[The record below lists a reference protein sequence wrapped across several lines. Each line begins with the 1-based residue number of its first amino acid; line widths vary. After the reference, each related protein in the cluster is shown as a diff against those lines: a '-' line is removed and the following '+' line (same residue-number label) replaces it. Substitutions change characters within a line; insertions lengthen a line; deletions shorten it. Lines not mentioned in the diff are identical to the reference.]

1 MKTMYVYIMTNDNNT
16 TLYVGVTSDLVR
28 RIWEHKNNTFDG
40 FTAKYFLHK
49 LVYFE
54 CFEDELSA
62 IACEKY
68 LKKCYRKTKIKL
80 ITQKNPKWNDLSD
93 DFFK

>member
-1 MKTMYVYIMTNDNNT
+1 MTNENNT
-16 TLYVGVTSDLVR
+16 TLYVGVTSDLSR
-28 RIWEHKNNTFDG
+28 RVYEHKNNTFDG

-62 IACEKY
+62 ISCEKY
-68 LKKCYRKTKIKL
+68 LKKCYRKTKEKL

-93 DFFK
+93 DFI

>member
-16 TLYVGVTSDLVR
+16 ALYVGVTSDLSR
-28 RIWEHKNNTFDG
+28 RVWEHKNNILPG
-40 FTAKYFLHK
+40 FTNKYSLHK

-68 LKKCYRKTKIKL
+68 FKRCYRKTKEKL
-80 ITQKNPKWNDLSD
+80 ITKKNPKWNDLSD
-93 DFFK
+93 NFY